1 MVAQSDRA
9 FRQLVRQN
17 GCEMAYTQMIHAK
30 NFVQNEVFRKNHL
43 DVYPVKDS
51 NAFDRPVSVQIAGYD
66 PECMAKAAMDIYER
80 CEGNLDA
87 IDLNLGRPQAIARKG
102 RYGAFLFLEDND
114 VVCNILRSMR
124 KTLTRDVAITAK
136 IRVLKDDSNNDA
148 KLKDKILNMQN
159 AGLDLLTVH
168 GRNVKENKTAVR
180 EANWDKIKLVV
191 DTLDITGAAGVMSS
205 V

>member
-1 MVAQSDRA
+1 
-9 FRQLVRQN
+9 
-17 GCEMAYTQMIHAK
+17 MAYTQMIHAK
-30 NFVQNEVFRKNHL
+30 NFVQSEVFRKNHL

-87 IDLNLGRPQAIARKG
+87 IDLNLGCPQAIARKG

-124 KTLTRDVAITAK
+124 KTLPRDVAITAK
-136 IRVLKDDSNNDA
+136 IRVLKDAA
-148 KLKDKILNMQN
+148 KLKDKILNMQD